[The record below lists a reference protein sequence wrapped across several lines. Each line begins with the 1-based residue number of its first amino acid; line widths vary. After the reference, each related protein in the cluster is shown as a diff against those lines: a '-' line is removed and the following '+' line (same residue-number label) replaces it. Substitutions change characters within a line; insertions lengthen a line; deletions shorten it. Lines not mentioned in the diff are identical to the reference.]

1 MCPNTCSGTLEVDQ
15 TLLER
20 APFPGHPF
28 RRRVLDL
35 ARVEMFVPMTTFGIR
50 AWAIVWKM
58 AQSRVATPIIEWIA
72 ADRGHDQ
79 S

>member
-1 MCPNTCSGTLEVDQ
+1 
-15 TLLER
+15 
-20 APFPGHPF
+20 
-28 RRRVLDL
+28 VLDL